1 MRAFKRLGVTI
12 GALLLVIAASLP
24 TLHAQ
29 GPGCDDYPLFCVP
42 RVGNTGL
49 VPQRGAQ
56 PLPLSGGPS
65 GQIAPGVVRGMTQDG
80 SFFLGDPTAPTH
92 FLIFHSFTCS
102 HCAGYYKIELLR
114 FIEDYVLT
122 GQAALQVRI
131 LSFSMQPY
139 SDNAAL
145 AAICAGEQGAFWE
158 MQHELFLRGSAEG
171 PTVAF
176 DLDAIEITATDLG
189 LDSGRLRAC
198 VETGRYR
205 FVLDGYWTSA
215 LDAGVSATPTVLYR
229 QDAAQPWQKTI
240 RNYETLAQLTQD
252 TK

>member
-1 MRAFKRLGVTI
+1 LTI
-12 GALLLVIAASLP
+12 AVLLLTIAVNLP

-42 RVGNTGL
+42 RVGYTGL
-49 VPQRGAQ
+49 ALHRGV
-56 PLPLSGGPS
+56 PLSHPLARPS
-65 GQIAPGVVRGMTQDG
+65 GPIAPGVVRGMTQEG
-80 SFFLGDPTAPTH
+80 SFFLGDPTAPIH

-114 FIEDYVLT
+114 FIEDYVLS
-122 GQAALQVRI
+122 GQAALHVRI

-139 SDNAAL
+139 ADNAAL

-158 MQHELFLRGSAEG
+158 MQHELFLRGSADG
-171 PTVAF
+171 PPTAF
-176 DLDAIEITATDLG
+176 DLDAIATTAADLG

-205 FVLDGYWTSA
+205 FLLDSYWTSA
-215 LDAGVSATPTVLYR
+215 LDAGVSATPTILYR
-229 QDAAQPWQKTI
+229 QDATQPWQKTM
-240 RNYETLAQLTQD
+240 RNYENLAQLTQD
-252 TK
+252 SK